1 MTIFQADVA
10 RAVGF
15 GPMTVGRLLRTM
27 DRCSRP
33 FTDEDALAVLMV
45 DELKALGM
53 TAQDAGKLIGQFSS
67 ELRFILKSRSN
78 RCWLTFIRTERGG
91 SSVMACCSIRHLET
105 TLDAFV
111 GSKVISLHEIA
122 ARASERLATLKV
134 EKVAINA

>member
-45 DELKALGM
+45 DELKTLGV
-53 TAQDAGKLIGQFSS
+53 TAQDAGKLLGQFSS
-67 ELRFILKSRSN
+67 ELRFILKSQSN
-78 RCWLTFIRTERGG
+78 RCWLTFVETMRGG
-91 SSVMACCSIRHLET
+91 SSVIACISIRHLES

-122 ARASERLATLKV
+122 ARARERLEVLKS
-134 EKVAINA
+134 EKEAA